1 MRQTYL
7 TSGQLYPSTLQ
18 GDSIQ
23 CKAVLK
29 GRGFKPII
37 LMKSLQFLL
46 TTSIC
51 ATCIFITLP
60 SHVQA
65 ASITFEERKAK
76 VGFPVN
82 KQIIYIPKDKTGENI
97 SGFGTVFTKYTT
109 EVDKTEMGFLDNKF
123 TISFDFDNEH
133 FNLHTFNRVVYP
145 GQKFNPTI
153 SESPSLI
160 SFLSVGA
167 HTATVKLSILSVF
180 HPFVVSPNNP
190 PQPRRSG
197 VIASD
202 TSHFTIRPE
211 PVPEPSTILSS
222 CIALVGL
229 PAFQRKYAKLK
240 KKTKAQV

>member
-1 MRQTYL
+1 
-7 TSGQLYPSTLQ
+7 
-18 GDSIQ
+18 
-23 CKAVLK
+23 
-29 GRGFKPII
+29 
-37 LMKSLQFLL
+37 MKSLQFLL

-51 ATCIFITLP
+51 TTCIFITLP

-97 SGFGTVFTKYTT
+97 SGFGTVFTKYIT
-109 EVDKTEMGFLDNKF
+109 EVGKTEMGFLNNEF
-123 TISFDFDNEH
+123 TYSFNFDNEY
-133 FNLHTFNRVVYP
+133 FFSHTFNEVVSP
-145 GQKFNPTI
+145 GETVNTTI
-153 SESPSLI
+153 TESPSLT
-160 SFLSVGA
+160 SFLSVGN
-167 HTATVKLSILSVF
+167 HTATVQLNILSVF
-180 HPFVVSPNNP
+180 KPFVVSPNNP
-190 PQPRRSG
+190 PQTKQSG
-197 VIASD
+197 VIVSD
-202 TSHFTIRPE
+202 TSYFTIQ